1 MIKKYIKKPIPVE
14 AMVYDGTFVNA
25 IQISEW
31 SWGKVEPVLISSTN
45 TGLVIHTLE
54 GTMRPNVGD
63 YVVKGPAG
71 EFWFV
76 KKEIFEATYEEIKD
90 E

>member
-14 AMVYDGTFVNA
+14 ARIWEGTGLAALELSQWSDNKVQGVFNIETKNFN
-25 IQISEW
+25 IQI
-31 SWGKVEPVLISSTN
+31 K
-45 TGLVIHTLE
+45 TLE
-54 GTMRPNVGD
+54 GVMVPNVGD

-76 KKEIFEATYEEIKD
+76 RKEIFEATYEEIL
-90 E
+90 